1 MTATLM
7 TVDEMREHVET
18 ALSDDALQ
26 RLMDAAEDDIND
38 HAGLLT
44 MEDYDTAAERTEWV
58 TNQFR
63 NRMIRVKMPVE
74 SIVSITS
81 VYSGNPT
88 DTEDPLVDDEDYWFD
103 GVNIHRKGY
112 FWGDRVEVVYI
123 PKNTLS
129 QRRACLIL
137 LVRLAI
143 NSEPG
148 IGFEGAATWQS
159 TSQDY
164 EQSKQRILWS
174 LYRPPAFA

>member
-38 HAGLLT
+38 HAGRLT
-44 MEDYDTAAERTEWV
+44 MEDYDTAEEVTEWV
-58 TNQFR
+58 RGGSRQSS
-63 NRMIRVKMPVE
+63 IRVKMPIE
-74 SIVSITS
+74 SITSVTS
-81 VYSGNPT
+81 VYSGNPD
-88 DTEDPLVDDEDYWFD
+88 DTEDDLVEDEDYWFD
-103 GVNIHRKGY
+103 GASIIRKGY
-112 FWGDRVEVVYI
+112 FWGDRVRVVYV

-129 QRRACLIL
+129 QRRACMIL

-148 IGFEGAATWQS
+148 VGFEGAATWQS